1 MLFDC
6 VCRFPCALVVL
17 AAIVPYAH
25 GESLAPDAAAEP
37 REVELFAAIDEGAVD
52 VVLIPRD
59 SKKVTIQVKNK
70 TDKPLTVKLPAAFA
84 GVPVLAQFQPPGGA
98 APQAIGM
105 PGGGG
110 GNPLFGGG
118 VMNIPPGK
126 IVKVKRPAVC
136 LEHGKPEPS
145 PRIAYRIAPLE
156 EANDNEGVRELLTQY
171 TFDRTNQRIAQLAA
185 WHLANSKSWEELD
198 ALTIKHINRQVTR
211 QFSREEIAASRKVV
225 ASLPSQTGER
235 LKGEGAADTG
245 ESLSQR

>member
-1 MLFDC
+1 MLFD
-6 VCRFPCALVVL
+6 VFCRCACALVLLTVI
-17 AAIVPYAH
+17 APRAQA
-25 GESLAPDAAAEP
+25 ESLAPEATAEP
-37 REVELFAAIDEGAVD
+37 RDVELFAAMEEGAVD

-70 TDKPLTVKLPAAFA
+70 TDKPLTVKLPEAFA

-136 LEHGKPEPS
+136 LEHGKPEPG

-156 EANDNEGVRELLTQY
+156 EANDNDGVRELLTQY
-171 TFDRTNQRIAQLAA
+171 PFDRTNQRIAQLAA
-185 WHLANSKSWEELD
+185 WHLANGKSWEELD
-198 ALTIKHINRQVTR
+198 GLTIKHINRQVTR
-211 QFSREEIAASRKVV
+211 QFSREEISAARKIV
-225 ASLPSQTGER
+225 ASLPSQNKYES
-235 LKGEGAADTG
+235 KGEGREAQG